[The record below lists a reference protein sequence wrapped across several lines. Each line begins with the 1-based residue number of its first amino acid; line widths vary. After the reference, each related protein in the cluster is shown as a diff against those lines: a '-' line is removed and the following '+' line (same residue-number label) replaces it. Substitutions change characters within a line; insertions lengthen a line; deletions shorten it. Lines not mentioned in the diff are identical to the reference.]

1 MTVSVLSV
9 NLHAKMELSDLQQYP
24 FLNVD
29 EEQLV
34 PYVYISQIVF
44 KLPYICHVH

>member
-1 MTVSVLSV
+1 MFKMTVSVFSM

-29 EEQLV
+29 EGQLV
-34 PYVYISQIVF
+34 TSVISP
-44 KLPYICHVH
+44 K